1 MWTASPLLISLNY
14 PTGGRRSS
22 EMGLCGLKTQQNKVA
37 GVDLSTRHFT
47 NGDIQVHVS
56 KIASNQSI
64 SVSGKEVQTYACSV

>member
-1 MWTASPLLISLNY
+1 
-14 PTGGRRSS
+14 
-22 EMGLCGLKTQQNKVA
+22 MGLCGLKTQQNKVA

-64 SVSGKEVQTYACSV
+64 SVSGKPTLALTEGQPHHCASLKIATLARRS